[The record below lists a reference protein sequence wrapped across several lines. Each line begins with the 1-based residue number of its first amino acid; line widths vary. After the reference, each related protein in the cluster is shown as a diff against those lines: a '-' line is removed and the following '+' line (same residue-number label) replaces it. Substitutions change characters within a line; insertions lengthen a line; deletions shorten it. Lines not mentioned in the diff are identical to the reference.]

1 MIGGF
6 VLSPFAQATDGRSVH
21 IWGLLVLAGW
31 LGYGYAC
38 GVLLLVMIVR
48 CVLLLGVWRY
58 YTMARGQKDRMD
70 ELLLVIVGN
79 RSKR

>member
-1 MIGGF
+1 MAMH
-6 VLSPFAQATDGRSVH
+6 V
-21 IWGLLVLAGW
+21 
-31 LGYGYAC
+31 
-38 GVLLLVMIVR
+38 VLLLLVIIVR